1 MPGLPVSILRSFFK
15 KKINPEIDKPLFF
28 GRKFPLLLLF
38 KIYAHTVKNYL
49 GNFL

>member
-1 MPGLPVSILRSFFK
+1 MLRILKPFFK
-15 KKINPEIDKPLFF
+15 KKITWPLNKPLSF

-49 GNFL
+49 G

>member
-1 MPGLPVSILRSFFK
+1 M
-15 KKINPEIDKPLFF
+15 DKQSFF

-49 GNFL
+49 G